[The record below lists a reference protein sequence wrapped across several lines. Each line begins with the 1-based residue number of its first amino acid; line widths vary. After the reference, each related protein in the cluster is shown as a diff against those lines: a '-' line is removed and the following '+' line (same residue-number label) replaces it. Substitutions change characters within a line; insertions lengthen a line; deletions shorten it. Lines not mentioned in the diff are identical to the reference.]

1 MFKFLTL
8 LFFLSSNLYSF
19 AAIYPESPR
28 ERVEEKIAQLDAIIE
43 KLECGNGLL
52 IEEKQL
58 LVLKEA
64 NDDLTQMANEA
75 FLSINYRDK
84 RIQKIKKL
92 LLQNEAFPN
101 DEKSK
106 FLECVSVKMHDR
118 CWNAIFASQL
128 FPPVFLSEKDWDERF
143 FDDNEEILKN
153 YLNDFK
159 KIANFY
165 LVSLKSND
173 LKKILSLKKQ
183 FEENAI
189 VLFKEKIPKKWD
201 SAEALAN
208 FFVFEICPI
217 WDEIVMQEIKLN
229 LLTQSNLKELENS
242 ESYLFDYA
250 KTIEFEKKL
259 KSFEK

>member
-1 MFKFLTL
+1 MKIRVLIL
-8 LFFLSSNLYSF
+8 GALASIPQVF

-43 KLECGNGLL
+43 KLKCGNALSSK
-52 IEEKQL
+52 EKQL
-58 LVLKEA
+58 LILKESN
-64 NDDLTQMANEA
+64 NDLVQMENEA

-92 LLQNEAFPN
+92 LSQSESFLNN
-101 DEKSK
+101 KKSK
-106 FLECVSVKMHDR
+106 FLECVSIKMHDR
-118 CWNAIFASQL
+118 CWNAVFAQQLSPPIFLA
-128 FPPVFLSEKDWDERF
+128 EKDWDEQF

-165 LVSLKSND
+165 LASLKSND

-183 FEENAI
+183 FEENATI
-189 VLFKEKIPKKWD
+189 LFKEKIPKNWER
-201 SAEALAN
+201 AEALAN
-208 FFVFEICPI
+208 FFIFEICPI
-217 WDEIVMQEIKLN
+217 WDEIVISEIKLN

-250 KTIEFEKKL
+250 KTVEFEKKREA
-259 KSFEK
+259 FEK